1 MRDIN
6 RLDNFYNILK
16 ELHKSISD
24 WRFGQFMMNFI
35 EWYRFKYNKDIFYIE
50 EDKMIKLI
58 KEFLNDMEIKYA

>member
-16 ELHKSISD
+16 ELHKNIPD

-35 EWYRFKYNKDIFYIE
+35 EWYRFKYKRDIFYIE

-58 KEFLNDMEIKYA
+58 KEFLNDMEAKYA